1 VSATSTSKSQSAKS
15 KFAPQP
21 PVIAKPVTTAPNL
34 DEAPVIAKPVTAAP
48 NKGEAP
54 VIAKPVTAA
63 ANKDETEKQ
72 KITEA
77 GGDGPPLKKVRTA
90 APKNF
95 LGIGAQKAKAARTAR
110 QKALVG
116 FSSSRCRLEKLS
128 NTGSGLPLKQVIRF
142 KYQKGFTQAVR
153 TPCRIDE
160 LM

>member
-1 VSATSTSKSQSAKS
+1 M
-15 KFAPQP
+15 
-21 PVIAKPVTTAPNL
+21 PVKKL
-34 DEAPVIAKPVTAAP
+34 E
-48 NKGEAP
+48 
-54 VIAKPVTAA
+54 
-63 ANKDETEKQ
+63 ETKKQ
-72 KITEA
+72 KSLGST
-77 GGDGPPLKKVRTA
+77 DSGPPAKKIKIE

-128 NTGSGLPLKQVIRF
+128 NTGSGLPLKAVIRF

-153 TPCRIDE
+153 TPCRIEE

>member
-1 VSATSTSKSQSAKS
+1 
-15 KFAPQP
+15 
-21 PVIAKPVTTAPNL
+21 
-34 DEAPVIAKPVTAAP
+34 VIAKPVTAAP
-48 NKGEAP
+48 
-54 VIAKPVTAA
+54 T
-63 ANKDETEKQ
+63 KDEPKKQ
-72 KITEA
+72 QIPEDR
-77 GGDGPPLKKVRTA
+77 GDGPPLKKVRTT